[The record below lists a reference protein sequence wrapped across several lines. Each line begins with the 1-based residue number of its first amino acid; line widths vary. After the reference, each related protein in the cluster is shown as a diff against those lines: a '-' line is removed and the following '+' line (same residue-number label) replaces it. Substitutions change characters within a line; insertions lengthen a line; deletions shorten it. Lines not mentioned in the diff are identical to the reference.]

1 MNKKP
6 KNTNNIINEIEEK
19 AKNINILKEDIKYVI
34 EHNEKTEVTDIN
46 KMNKNK
52 DMDKDENKDNDIVK
66 SLDNK
71 KTKDTNNAKDLV
83 KDGIYTDKKLN
94 TNKTEDKNNEYTQLH
109 EEEEFDNIMEKLNN
123 IRSQ

>member
-52 DMDKDENKDNDIVK
+52 DMDKDENKDNDIDK